1 MTTGTVRTFNDARG
15 YGFITTESGD
25 DVFVHYTEIQGEGF
39 KTLEEDQEVEF
50 DLYSDEKKG
59 LIARNVKKVG

>member
-59 LIARNVKKVG
+59 LVARNVKKVG